1 MNYPIQL
8 RFKKITLTNEMRVID
23 GAGQDIAYVRQKLL
37 KLKEEVIVF
46 SDRTKTKEIF
56 KIKADKVI
64 DWSPTYTVYDPAGN
78 PLANTKRSGAKSLWN
93 ATYELNV
100 GEKQIGVLSE
110 RNPWVKFFDALLG
123 EIPIIGVVL
132 GYFINPTYDLAS
144 PEGKIIANL
153 VKRPA
158 VFEGYYTLENVALS
172 EMNDNDQYLTV
183 LLLMM
188 IGAMERERG

>member
-1 MNYPIQL
+1 
-8 RFKKITLTNEMRVID
+8 MRVID